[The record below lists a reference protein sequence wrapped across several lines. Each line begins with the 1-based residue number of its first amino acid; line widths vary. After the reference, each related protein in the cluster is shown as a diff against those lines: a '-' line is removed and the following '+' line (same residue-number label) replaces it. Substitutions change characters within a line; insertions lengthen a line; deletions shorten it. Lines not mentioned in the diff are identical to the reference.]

1 MWLSGQFQ
9 DSLFFLRKDF
19 ECTKNAK
26 SNNFHLLRSFCARKI
41 VAFAVFCWFIFV
53 FIGWFR
59 LNLRFCALKNFF
71 VKKNRLAWNCS
82 NNLIYYN
89 TDVYPPINL
98 IIENLFVH
106 IYFYLWSSVRIFS
119 FYENLSYLS
128 FFKSLW
134 K

>member
-53 FIGWFR
+53 FIGWFW

-71 VKKNRLAWNCS
+71 VKKIDWLEIV
-82 NNLIYYN
+82 LITSY
-89 TDVYPPINL
+89 T
-98 IIENLFVH
+98 IILTCTH
-106 IYFYLWSSVRIFS
+106 PLT
-119 FYENLSYLS
+119 
-128 FFKSLW
+128 
-134 K
+134 